1 MQNNPI
7 VREMNVNER
16 VMKDFQNGDLK
27 SLYKEIYPSLL
38 RYAVRVL
45 GESHAFMAEDCVQEA
60 IFKLYQSRKDFDKP
74 LQMKSFLF
82 TCVHNEIITVFRKDT
97 RHNNYLNHKN
107 QTMGGKESEWVEDDF
122 INQYILQET
131 LDRLY
136 AFIDDLPEPLRQFF
150 ELSFEK
156 GMKNKEIAELL
167 RLSPETIKKRKAK
180 FVSILREHFKDD
192 LLVLFIIHSSFLG
205 S

>member
-1 MQNNPI
+1 MH
-7 VREMNVNER
+7 
-16 VMKDFQNGDLK
+16 DFRNGDLG
-27 SLYKEIYPSLL
+27 SLYTEIYPSLL

-45 GESHAFMAEDCVQEA
+45 GENHAFMAEDCVQES
-60 IFKLYQSRKDFDKP
+60 IFKLYQSRKEFDSP

-82 TCVHNEIITVFRKDT
+82 TCVHNEIVNLFRKDT
-97 RHNNYLNHKN
+97 RHTNYLNHKK
-107 QTMGGKESEWVEDDF
+107 QIMGGNGEPEWVEDDF
-122 INQYILQET
+122 ISQYVLQET

-136 AFIDDLPEPLRQFF
+136 AFIDALPEPLHQFF

-167 RLSPETIKKRKAK
+167 KLSPETIKKRKAK
-180 FVSILREHFKDD
+180 LVSTLRDHFKDD

>member
-1 MQNNPI
+1 
-7 VREMNVNER
+7 MNINES
-16 VMKDFQNGDLK
+16 VMHDFRNGDLE
-27 SLYKEIYPSLL
+27 SLYTEIYPSLL

-45 GESHAFMAEDCVQEA
+45 GENHAFMAEDCVQES
-60 IFKLYQSRKDFDKP
+60 IFKLYQSRKEFDSP

-82 TCVHNEIITVFRKDT
+82 TCVHNEIVNLFRKDT
-97 RHNNYLNHKN
+97 RHTNYLNHKK
-107 QTMGGKESEWVEDDF
+107 QIMGGNGEPEWVEDDF
-122 INQYILQET
+122 ISQYVLQET

-136 AFIDDLPEPLRQFF
+136 AFIDALPEPLHQFF

-167 RLSPETIKKRKAK
+167 KLSPETIKKRKAK
-180 FVSILREHFKDD
+180 LVSTLRDHFKDD